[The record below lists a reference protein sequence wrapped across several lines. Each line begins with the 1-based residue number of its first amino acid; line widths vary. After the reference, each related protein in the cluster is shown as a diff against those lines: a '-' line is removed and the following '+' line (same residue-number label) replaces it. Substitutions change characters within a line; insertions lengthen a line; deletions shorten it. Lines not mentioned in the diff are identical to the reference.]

1 SWYKHYNHSVISYLD
16 VLKKINSLLRAWCE
30 VFQYGLVTKLV
41 LFLKEKGSE
50 EHVEVGIMSN

>member
-1 SWYKHYNHSVISYLD
+1 M
-16 VLKKINSLLRAWCE
+16 
-30 VFQYGLVTKLV
+30 FQYGLATKLV

>member
-1 SWYKHYNHSVISYLD
+1 M
-16 VLKKINSLLRAWCE
+16 
-30 VFQYGLVTKLV
+30 FQYGLVTKLV